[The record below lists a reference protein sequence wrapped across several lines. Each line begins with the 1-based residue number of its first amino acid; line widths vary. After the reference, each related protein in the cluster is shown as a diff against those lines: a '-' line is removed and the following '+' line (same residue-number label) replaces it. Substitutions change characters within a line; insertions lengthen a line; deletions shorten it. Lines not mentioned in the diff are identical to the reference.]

1 MFCDLPNDSVTFVI
15 AVNGGIMTTSTSAMS
30 PISSSSDLMN
40 AADSR
45 CVTFIFQLSATIFLR
60 MTRIQALECWQEATH
75 YSITPVPLTLL
86 LLLILCL
93 RAIPGQL
100 R

>member
-40 AADSR
+40 AADSA
-45 CVTFIFQLSATIFLR
+45 CVMFIFQLAATIFLR
-60 MTRIQALECWQEATH
+60 MTRIQELEYWSVGKNQPT
-75 YSITPVPLTLL
+75 TPSLL
-86 LLLILCL
+86 F
-93 RAIPGQL
+93 R
-100 R
+100 